1 MAIITFSYQKT
12 PKSIGG
18 FEIDAF
24 VAEQITHSNTVTD
37 IPMEDGSIANDH
49 VQENADDLQIQ
60 AFIGKAKFE
69 TWEGKIPEMVDEL
82 PQEDPKARIKQAY
95 FELLRITKEKQ
106 PVDVVMGL
114 TTATNMIITS
124 FQIGRDAASGANLP
138 FTMVFKK
145 VRIVKSETTTI
156 TANSG
161 AASGDQ
167 TAGTA
172 DMGTAGSNKPNPQ
185 SNRMKEEWRQSVQAG
200 MATPEEYQEKWGVPY
215 PQ

>member
-1 MAIITFSYQKT
+1 MAIVTFSYQKT

-24 VAEQITHSNTVTD
+24 VSEQITHSNSVTD
-37 IPMEDGSIANDH
+37 VPLEDGSTASDH
-49 VQENADDLQIQ
+49 VVENADEIQIQ

-69 TWEGKIPEMVDEL
+69 SWEGKIPETANEL
-82 PQEDPKARIKQAY
+82 PQEDPKSRIKQAY

-114 TTATNMIITS
+114 TTATNMVITS
-124 FQIGRDAASGANLP
+124 FQIGREAATGANLP
-138 FTMVFKK
+138 FTMAFKK

-161 AASGDQ
+161 PSGDQ
-167 TAGTA
+167 TAGIA
-172 DMGTAGSNKPNPQ
+172 DMGTAGTNKPNPQ

-200 MATPEEYQEKWGVPY
+200 MVTPEEYQEKWGVPY